1 MADMIK
7 IALPGRFE
15 LDNLRTFLEE
25 QSERPAELEDW
36 TVPGTGDDYFSI
48 AFKDPYNRRLGREIR
63 GHVSERIGEPHEE
76 FVGEGQYTFFQ
87 MGESG
92 NAEAIMRLVA
102 CRFGGHLW
110 FDSTDT
116 GYWHEPDSSSPTLR

>member
-7 IALPGRFE
+7 LVAGGRLDVEE
-15 LDNLRTFLEE
+15 LRVFLEE
-25 QSERPAELEDW
+25 QSERPAELEKW
-36 TVPGTGDDYFSI
+36 TVRETEDDYFSI
-48 AFKDPYNRRLGREIR
+48 GFKDPYNRRLGREIR

-76 FVGEGQYTFFQ
+76 FVGDGQYTFFQ

-102 CRFGGHLW
+102 ARFGGHLW
-110 FDSTDT
+110 FDSTEA
-116 GYWHEPDSSSPTLR
+116 GHWHEPDASSPTLR